1 MTQPERFA
9 RSWINILLLLLLIS
23 VAAGPVFADGDI
35 PVPIGK
41 ILGDPEGYHL
51 MGLTL
56 RGTVSSLNALEP
68 YYIPSGAVCYG
79 AYTFQIED
87 DSGTLQMAIPGVC
100 GARFYRPAPAADG
113 DRVLLEANIQAPGRL
128 GTFKGVDGELLPK
141 TDPDTVHGIVSRITL
156 EGE

>member
-9 RSWINILLLLLLIS
+9 RSWINILLLLIS
-23 VAAGPVFADGDI
+23 VAAGPVFADGDG

-51 MGLTL
+51 TGLTL

-87 DSGTLQMAIPGVC
+87 DSGTLQMAIPGVI
-100 GARFYRPAPAADG
+100 RAAHRLDALG
-113 DRVLLEANIQAPGRL
+113 NIRIDV
-128 GTFKGVDGELLPK
+128 FREHLPVALK
-141 TDPDTVHGIVSRITL
+141 AACR
-156 EGE
+156 